1 MHWHLWVKWWSMG
14 RGWWLIHCYSQGMA
28 GELGTCPAKWSAVA
42 LLKADLTHQKFSGS
56 ATEGWVWGK
65 CQRKAMSITTWTCKE
80 GKFKSQ
86 PQTLVYSQSTK
97 ISTQGRKKLL
107 GTATDSSPLFFLPR
121 RRNDAS
127 LTSWRGKQH
136 PAWASSRLLC
146 ACRCQAEQTGR
157 KRKVFPLHHLLP
169 TGDGEGREG
178 GKEITGKMSA
188 AGGEEMSRGCSLPL
202 EEVLHPG
209 NPPLPEGHLR
219 GQL

>member
-1 MHWHLWVKWWSMG
+1 MMHPSPLG
-14 RGWWLIHCYSQGMA
+14 
-28 GELGTCPAKWSAVA
+28 GENNT
-42 LLKADLTHQKFSGS
+42 
-56 ATEGWVWGK
+56 
-65 CQRKAMSITTWTCKE
+65 
-80 GKFKSQ
+80 
-86 PQTLVYSQSTK
+86 
-97 ISTQGRKKLL
+97 LL
-107 GTATDSSPLFFLPR
+107 G
-121 RRNDAS
+121 
-127 LTSWRGKQH
+127 
-136 PAWASSRLLC
+136 PAHGSC